1 MTFTSNRRVL
11 GTVATGVVWLL
22 GVAFVSGQAGPAG
35 QAARPQMSEDV
46 FKNVQILKGIPV
58 DEFMDTMGMFSAAT
72 GLNCTTAMPPTT
84 ARAGTAMRSIPA

>member
-1 MTFTSNRRVL
+1 MTCRSAAVAVL
-11 GTVATGVVWLL
+11 LATGMGFALAERGSAQTAQTTRSPL
-22 GVAFVSGQAGPAG
+22 A
-35 QAARPQMSEDV
+35 EDV
-46 FKNVQILKGIPV
+46 FKNVQILRGIPV